1 MTNQELND
9 LLARFEGSSLSKLKL
24 STQEFTIE
32 MERAISAPA
41 APVIPAAAAAPAV
54 PAAAEPEGDA
64 ITAPMV
70 GTFYAAS
77 APEQPPFVKVGDRV
91 RKGQPVCLL
100 EAMKMMSEI
109 PAPCDCEITAVLK
122 ENGALVSFGEPLFR
136 YQAMLKRV
144 LIANRGR
151 SPSGCGGPAGRRA
164 SRRSR
169 CILRRTRRPS
179 TSSWPPG
186 PCASALPGPLTA
198 T

>member
-32 MERAISAPA
+32 MERAVAAPA
-41 APVIPAAAAAPAV
+41 ASAAPAIPAAAAV
-54 PAAAEPEGDA
+54 PAAHAAAELEGDA
-64 ITAPMV
+64 VTAPMV

-136 YQAMLKRV
+136 YQ
-144 LIANRGR
+144 
-151 SPSGCGGPAGRRA
+151 
-164 SRRSR
+164 
-169 CILRRTRRPS
+169 
-179 TSSWPPG
+179 
-186 PCASALPGPLTA
+186 PC
-198 T
+198 

>member
-1 MTNQELND
+1 MTNQELKD
-9 LLARFEGSSLSKLKL
+9 FLACFEGSSLTKLKL

-32 MERAISAPA
+32 MERAVAAPA
-41 APVIPAAAAAPAV
+41 ASAAPAIPAAAAVPAA
-54 PAAAEPEGDA
+54 PAAAELEGDA
-64 ITAPMV
+64 VTAPMV

-136 YQAMLKRV
+136 YQ
-144 LIANRGR
+144 
-151 SPSGCGGPAGRRA
+151 
-164 SRRSR
+164 
-169 CILRRTRRPS
+169 
-179 TSSWPPG
+179 
-186 PCASALPGPLTA
+186 PC
-198 T
+198 

>member
-32 MERAISAPA
+32 MERAVSAPA

-54 PAAAEPEGDA
+54 PAAAEPEGETV
-64 ITAPMV
+64 TAPMV

-77 APEQPPFVKVGDRV
+77 GPDSAPFVQAGDRV
-91 RKGQPVCLL
+91 KKGQTLCIL

-136 YQAMLKRV
+136 YQ
-144 LIANRGR
+144 
-151 SPSGCGGPAGRRA
+151 
-164 SRRSR
+164 
-169 CILRRTRRPS
+169 
-179 TSSWPPG
+179 
-186 PCASALPGPLTA
+186 PC
-198 T
+198 

>member
-1 MTNQELND
+1 MTNQELKD
-9 LLARFEGSSLSKLKL
+9 FLACFEGSSLTKLKL

-32 MERAISAPA
+32 LERSLT
-41 APVIPAAAAAPAV
+41 AAPAV
-54 PAAAEPEGDA
+54 PASAPAPAVPAPKALEGETV
-64 ITAPMV
+64 TAPMV

-136 YQAMLKRV
+136 YQ
-144 LIANRGR
+144 
-151 SPSGCGGPAGRRA
+151 
-164 SRRSR
+164 
-169 CILRRTRRPS
+169 
-179 TSSWPPG
+179 
-186 PCASALPGPLTA
+186 PC
-198 T
+198 